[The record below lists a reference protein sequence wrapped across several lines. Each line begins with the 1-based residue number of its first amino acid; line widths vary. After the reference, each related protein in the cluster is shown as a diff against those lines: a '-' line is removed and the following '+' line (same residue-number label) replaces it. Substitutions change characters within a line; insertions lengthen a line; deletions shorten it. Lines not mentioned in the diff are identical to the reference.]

1 MKTKQFVVS
10 FLSTMSEIAL
20 FTETA
25 SAAPQVATS
34 ADGADAEAFRLP
46 VPLVWQ
52 VDYKTLSRR
61 QYLKDI
67 DYLREHTRADLLQL
81 APVEGVMPEDADQ
94 FHDPVKEL
102 VEYAR
107 TRGFRVILRTSPSL
121 KGFFSLG
128 AFTGKNGIPV
138 TGPLPCV
145 LEDQSKAQA
154 VTVDTEATLDAD
166 GFAALEST
174 AQWNRDKIMP
184 LYARPLRAWVFDPVG
199 SDSYRAGSLED
210 VTARIR
216 IPYRDNRTVKV
227 ELDLGP
233 DYAGKRVFLLAA
245 HYFNWYELYEGAD
258 WFFHRLFD
266 SLADVPLSG
275 AANDEFGYM
284 SVNAWGG
291 GAFRGRFWSDAAERH
306 WREALDTDYARLL
319 FDMRR
324 APDNDRGLRVRAV
337 NRYWDEFRRVPV
349 ECERKVAEYQIAHH
363 VDPFLACHATY
374 HNTLDNDDIQ
384 KNACDYWTIP
394 RDYAFTD
401 ENVIWP
407 IRLGVLAGSREKF
420 GYNTFYS
427 KDPEAVYRNIV
438 GCAPFKFREFHH
450 AYNDGK
456 WGLGYTEEPFVSNVF
471 RLDMEIARLD
481 AFQKGVMPRMDV
493 LVVFGEF
500 AHFNWLPDGEAA
512 RSQWDVNGSQHVMAK
527 AEEIWNAGYR
537 CALVPDRMI
546 EEGRITFEGGKFLV
560 HPGKAYAS
568 KEPDTPVAFDKC
580 VFLYP
585 RYAKKGTFAFLNE
598 SAANGAALA
607 VVGPADRDFDNDPAS
622 FAGRHFAECSMDV
635 LDSIGCAK
643 SAIPGG
649 AVYDDGSFALVSR
662 GILDGAPTEF
672 DFVLDGVRYSG
683 RNTGVLAYRK
693 GEPLVM
699 TTGGEL
705 HVGD

>member
-1 MKTKQFVVS
+1 MKTIHLPVLL
-10 FLSTMSEIAL
+10 LSVMTAVISTAAQSASP
-20 FTETA
+20 TSSPSTA
-25 SAAPQVATS
+25 STN
-34 ADGADAEAFRLP
+34 DEAFRLP

-52 VDYKTLSRR
+52 VDSNTLSRR

-67 DYLREHTRADLLQL
+67 DYLREHTRADVLQL
-81 APVEGVMPEDADQ
+81 APVDGVMPEDADQ

-102 VEYAR
+102 VEYGR
-107 TRGFRVILRTSPSL
+107 SRGFRVILRTSPGL

-128 AFTGKNGIPV
+128 AITGKNGIPV
-138 TGPLPCV
+138 TGPLPCII
-145 LEDQSKAQA
+145 EDQSKAQA
-154 VTVDTEATLDAD
+154 ITVDTEATLDAD

-174 AQWNRDKIMP
+174 ARWNRDKIMP
-184 LYARPLRAWVFDPVG
+184 LYARPLRAWVFDPIG
-199 SDSYRAGSLED
+199 LDSFHAGSLED

-227 ELDLGP
+227 ELDLGA

-258 WFFHRLFD
+258 WWFRRLFD

-275 AANDEFGYM
+275 ASNDEFGYM

-291 GAFRGRFWSDAAERH
+291 EAFRGRFWSDAADRH
-306 WREALDTDYARLL
+306 WRESLGTDYARLL

-324 APDNDRGLRVRAV
+324 APDDDRGLRVRAV
-337 NRYWDEFRRVPV
+337 NRYWDEFRRVPE
-349 ECERKVAEYQIAHH
+349 ECERKVAEYQITHH

-374 HNTLDNDDIQ
+374 HNSLDTDDIVH
-384 KNACDYWTIP
+384 NACDYWTIP

-401 ENVIWP
+401 ETTIWP

-420 GYNTFYS
+420 GYNMFYS
-427 KDPEAVYRNIV
+427 NDQEAVYRNIV
-438 GCAPFKFREFHH
+438 ECAPFKFREFHH

-471 RLDMEIARLD
+471 RLDTEIARLD

-527 AEEIWNAGYR
+527 VEEIWKAGYR
-537 CALVPDRMI
+537 CALVPDRLI

-560 HPGKAYAS
+560 HSGKAYAS
-568 KEPDTPVAFDKC
+568 KEPDTPIAFDKC

-585 RYAKKGTFAFLNE
+585 RYAKKGTFAFLND
-598 SAANGAALA
+598 AAAKRAALA
-607 VVGPADRDFDNDPAS
+607 VVGPADRDFDNDPVS
-622 FAGRHFAECSMDV
+622 FVGRRFAEWSMDI
-635 LDSIGCAK
+635 LDSLGCAK

-672 DFVLDGVRYSG
+672 DFTLDGVRYSG
-683 RNTGVLAYRK
+683 RHTGILAVR
-693 GEPLVM
+693 GGRVIVM
-699 TTGGEL
+699 TPGGEL
-705 HVGD
+705 HVGE